1 MSNGPREEATASATG
16 PAPREQASA
25 TEPAPG
31 NEPGTSTDDSG
42 KLAIMYFYTS
52 VHTHIHTYLTIDIIH
67 NIHVIYVYNTL

>member
-1 MSNGPREEATASATG
+1 MNDGSGEEATASATG
-16 PAPREQASA
+16 LAPVPREQASA

-52 VHTHIHTYLTIDIIH
+52 VHTHIHTYILQLILYII
-67 NIHVIYVYNTL
+67 YM